1 MSRTVANKLY
11 NIRGQVEGRSY
22 RMISFFHKHPSEIS
36 EDGWSLFEHAES
48 KFIVDKLSL
57 SIMAECQCE
66 FLSREIDSESS
77 EPAIVSVKM
86 DILEALDS
94 IKK

>member
-1 MSRTVANKLY
+1 
-11 NIRGQVEGRSY
+11 
-22 RMISFFHKHPSEIS
+22 
-36 EDGWSLFEHAES
+36 
-48 KFIVDKLSL
+48 
-57 SIMAECQCE
+57 MAECQCE